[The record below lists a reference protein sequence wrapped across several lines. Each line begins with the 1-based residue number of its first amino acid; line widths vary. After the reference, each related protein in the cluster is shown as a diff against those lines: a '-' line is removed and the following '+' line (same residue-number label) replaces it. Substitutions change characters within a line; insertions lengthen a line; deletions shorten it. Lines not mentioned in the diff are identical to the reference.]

1 MESILLKAFLMGQ
14 TFFFFNVSDE
24 EEFVGCKADQQDLG
38 QNILGENITMLW
50 PATLPLCNISQPC
63 PIIDPPNQGNFLQW
77 VQNSPKMSHTCQK
90 KIENCKIGTFW
101 W

>member
-38 QNILGENITMLW
+38 QNITIAW

-63 PIIDPPNQGNFLQW
+63 PIIIDPTNQGNYSQW
-77 VQNSPKMSHTCQK
+77 VQLSKNVSCLQKIFLYPKL
-90 KIENCKIGTFW
+90 
-101 W
+101 